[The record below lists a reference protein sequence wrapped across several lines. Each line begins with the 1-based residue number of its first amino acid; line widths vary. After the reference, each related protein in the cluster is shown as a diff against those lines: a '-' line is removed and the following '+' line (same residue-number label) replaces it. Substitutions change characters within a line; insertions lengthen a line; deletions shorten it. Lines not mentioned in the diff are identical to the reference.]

1 LVFSAASF
9 SQKVGWLVGGA
20 LGGWMLAWFG
30 FHPNVAQSVG
40 VQNGIRLMLTVI
52 PAGFGLLSALS
63 VKFYSLGDDVMV
75 KIEQDLKARKAE
87 LA

>member
-1 LVFSAASF
+1 
-9 SQKVGWLVGGA
+9 
-20 LGGWMLAWFG
+20 
-30 FHPNVAQSVG
+30 
-40 VQNGIRLMLTVI
+40 MLTII
-52 PAGFGLLSALS
+52 PAGFGFLSALA